1 VAPLDVASEPG
12 LLPGAGQVTQ
22 TGTNAVEEEAS
33 VKDVAV
39 ESSGRTVPVTRMDE
53 PERKSAMTQST
64 VAAAMLDLLDE
75 AEPVRMADVPAV
87 PREEIAAGRPPAES
101 LSRDMT
107 RTAVAEGMREYE
119 RQETGNTR
127 RAGVRSVA
135 AAPGVVRGESKPKPV
150 FTTMTPGPDDAP
162 KTIRSAQSASPVVD
176 TFAATMPD
184 EHRANVVIE
193 LRQSAAAPAP
203 EAQANRAPEEVMHE
217 DTGEDVPPDVKE
229 NGGVQTKTAGPA
241 GTGVADGEPRDNQA
255 GRSPFP
261 HGHTGTAPVRSDG
274 VHVTEGGVRMPESFQ
289 TLPPD
294 TARDVVDQVVKGLA
308 LKVQGDNSEVRIRL
322 EPESL
327 GEVVVSMRME
337 NGKLQAQIDVSQAG
351 VKGVLE
357 GNLGQLRQALNTR
370 GIEVQRL
377 DVVFSGGSGARG
389 SEGGQGERQRRYG
402 GRQTL
407 GADAVEQYQTG
418 RLMGYNTMEM
428 VM

>member
-1 VAPLDVASEPG
+1 MNTMAVLPMPLGEPSEVIVPGARSPGGGEPVDEGEGFLGMLQQLLVTGMLAPAPAVQQPVPVEVDAPVDLQSATVSTGGAVAGASGGPQAPAQTAEQPGTFSRTVQFSLPLSSDTQALPSSAPPLLAVAPLDVASEPG
-12 LLPGAGQVTQ
+12 LLPVAGQVMQ
-22 TGTNAVEEEAS
+22 TGTNAVEEEAP
-33 VKDVAV
+33 VEDVPV

-119 RQETGNTR
+119 RQHTGNTR
-127 RAGVRSVA
+127 RAGARSVA

-203 EAQANRAPEEVMHE
+203 GAQANRAPEEVMHE

-229 NGGVQTKTAGPA
+229 NGGGTNEDGGPC
-241 GTGVADGEPRDNQA
+241 GDGRC
-255 GRSPFP
+255 GR
-261 HGHTGTAPVRSDG
+261 GAP
-274 VHVTEGGVRMPESFQ
+274 
-289 TLPPD
+289 
-294 TARDVVDQVVKGLA
+294 
-308 LKVQGDNSEVRIRL
+308 
-322 EPESL
+322 
-327 GEVVVSMRME
+327 
-337 NGKLQAQIDVSQAG
+337 
-351 VKGVLE
+351 
-357 GNLGQLRQALNTR
+357 
-370 GIEVQRL
+370 
-377 DVVFSGGSGARG
+377 
-389 SEGGQGERQRRYG
+389 
-402 GRQTL
+402 
-407 GADAVEQYQTG
+407 
-418 RLMGYNTMEM
+418 
-428 VM
+428 